1 MRVRRRRNGRARART
16 GVVSGSSARRFAART
31 RRRRTGRVLLWAG
44 AVLGVAVL
52 GAAVWV
58 VGWSDLIVVEDVRV
72 EGAPESLAAEVRTA
86 AGTPIGTP
94 LARVDTGGMADRVA
108 AVPAVSLVD
117 VDRAWPSTLVV
128 RVSPR
133 EPLALLRTADGD
145 RAVDRTGAV
154 FVPVEPVEGL
164 PRLEAPG
171 EEEAAGARSA
181 AVGVLSGLPPELAAR
196 VAAVRAT
203 TDVDVELV
211 LDDGSSVRWG
221 APDRTE
227 RKAQVLAAL
236 LTQQAAAYDVS
247 APERPTVRP

>member
-1 MRVRRRRNGRARART
+1 VTVRRRRSGRSRART

-31 RRRRTGRVLLWAG
+31 RRRRAGRVLVWAG
-44 AVLGVAVL
+44 AVLGIAAL

-86 AGTPIGTP
+86 AGAPIGTP

-108 AVPAVSLVD
+108 AVPAVSRVD
-117 VDRAWPSTLVV
+117 VDRAWPSALVV

-154 FVPVEPVEGL
+154 FEPVVPVEGL

-171 EEEAAGARSA
+171 EEAAGARSA
-181 AVGVLSGLPPELAAR
+181 AVGVLSSLPPELAAR

-221 APDRTE
+221 APDRSD
-227 RKAQVLAAL
+227 RKAEVLAAL

>member
-1 MRVRRRRNGRARART
+1 MRVPRRRNRRSRPRT
-16 GVVSGSSARRFAART
+16 GVVSGSSARRFAARN
-31 RRRRTGRVLLWAG
+31 RRRRAGRLLLWTG
-44 AVLGVAVL
+44 AVLAVAAL
-52 GAAVWV
+52 GGAVWA
-58 VGWSDLIVVEDVRV
+58 VGWSDLAVVEDVRV
-72 EGAPESLAAEVRTA
+72 EGAPDGLAAEIRTA
-86 AGTPIGTP
+86 AGAPIGTP
-94 LARVDTGGMADRVA
+94 LARVDTGAMAERVA
-108 AVPAVSLVD
+108 AVPAVAGVD

-171 EEEAAGARSA
+171 EDEAATARGA
-181 AVGVLSGLPPELAAR
+181 AVGVLSGLPAELAAR

-203 TDVDVELV
+203 TDADVELV

-221 APDRTE
+221 APDRTA
-227 RKAQVLAAL
+227 RKAEVLAAL